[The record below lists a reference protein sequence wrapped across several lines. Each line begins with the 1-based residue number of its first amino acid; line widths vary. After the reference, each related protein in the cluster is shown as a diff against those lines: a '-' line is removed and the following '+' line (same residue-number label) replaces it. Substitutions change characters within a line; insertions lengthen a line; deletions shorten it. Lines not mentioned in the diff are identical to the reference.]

1 MPTRKL
7 VTRYEDDQ
15 ALFPDIWHKVGL
27 VSGGIF
33 LLLFLFLA
41 DNQWLTVANLTLVT
55 IVGAIGLTIVTGFTG
70 QISLGHAAFLA
81 IGAYTA
87 GIGSSR
93 FGLPFWL
100 LLPLAGCLAA
110 LVGLAVGPFALR
122 LKGLYLAIITM
133 GLVFIVNHLLLSFP
147 AVTGGV
153 SGIAVPTH
161 LWFAPDAG
169 TSFLTGFSETWQL
182 GPIELTFERKLYLLY
197 LALAI
202 LAAWCATNIR
212 RSNTGRAM
220 AAIRDHDLAASIM
233 GVPLARYKIV
243 AFGLSSFF
251 GGVAGAM
258 FAFQQQFITI
268 DPPFN
273 LTMSIEYIAIIVIG
287 GIGTVFGA
295 VAGAVVFV
303 VVEPASDWLT
313 ASLPLLG
320 NLSSAQRSILFLSV
334 LVCVFMIAEPLGLVG
349 IWARIKRYFTMWPY
363 RR

>member
-7 VTRYEDDQ
+7 VTSYEDDQ
-15 ALFPDIWHKVGL
+15 KLFPDRWHKIALVAGGL
-27 VSGGIF
+27 F
-33 LLLFLFLA
+33 LLGILLLA
-41 DNQWLTVANLTLVT
+41 DNQWLTIANLTLVT
-55 IVGAIGLTIVTGFTG
+55 IVGALGLTIVTGFTG
-70 QISLGHAAFLA
+70 QISMGHAAFLA

-100 LLPLAGCLAA
+100 LLPVAGSLAA

-133 GLVFIVNHLLLSFP
+133 GLVFLVNHMLLSFP
-147 AVTGGV
+147 ATIGGV
-153 SGIAVPTH
+153 SGLAVPTH

-169 TSFLTGFSETWQL
+169 ETFLTGFSDTRQFA
-182 GPIELTFERKLYLLY
+182 LTFERKLYLLY

-233 GVPLARYKIV
+233 GVPLARYKII

-287 GIGTVFGA
+287 GMGTVFGA
-295 VAGAVVFV
+295 VAGAVVFI

-320 NLSSAQRSILFLSV
+320 SLSSAQRSILFLSV

-349 IWARIKRYFTMWPY
+349 IWARIRRYFAMWPF